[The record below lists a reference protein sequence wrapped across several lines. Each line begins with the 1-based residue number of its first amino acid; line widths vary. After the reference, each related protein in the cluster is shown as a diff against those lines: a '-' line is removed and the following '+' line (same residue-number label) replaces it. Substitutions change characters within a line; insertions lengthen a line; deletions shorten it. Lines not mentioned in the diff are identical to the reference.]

1 MAKILVVDDEP
12 AIVTL
17 LKYNL
22 EQADYR
28 VTVATDGLDAV
39 HKAQNDEFN
48 CILLDL
54 MLPKLDGYGVLRQLR
69 EAGVHTPVIILTAK
83 DDEMD
88 KIIGLELGADDYVT
102 KPFSPREIIAR
113 IKAIGRRVAEQPHKQ
128 RTQMRVGELTLDT
141 TAHKAKFAGE
151 LLELT
156 PTEFKLLTYFAQNH
170 GHTLSRDQ
178 LLENVWGTEFRGSTR
193 MVDIQISHLRDKF
206 ELDPKNPQYLR
217 TIRGFGY
224 QLEAPGHE

>member
-1 MAKILVVDDEP
+1 MDKILVVDDEP

-17 LKYNL
+17 LQYNL
-22 EQADYR
+22 EQAQYS
-28 VTVATDGLDAV
+28 VTTASDGEEAVAKAMATDF
-39 HKAQNDEFN
+39 Q

-54 MLPKLDGYGVLRQLR
+54 MLPKLDGYGVTRRLR
-69 EAGVHTPVIILTAK
+69 EAGVRTPIIMLTAK

-113 IKAIGRRVAEQPHKQ
+113 IKAIGRRVAERPQ
-128 RTQMRVGELTLDT
+128 VGATNLHVGGLSIDT
-141 TAHKAKFAGE
+141 VAHKAEVDGRK
-151 LLELT
+151 LDLT
-156 PTEFKLLTYFAQNH
+156 PTEFRLLACFARNV
-170 GHTLSRDQ
+170 GHTLSREQ
-178 LLENVWGTEFRGSTR
+178 LLENVWGAEFSGNTR
-193 MVDIQISHLRDKF
+193 MVDIQISHLRDKL

-224 QLEAPGHE
+224 QLEEPTDA